1 MTVCYFHYMN
11 SKRIVT
17 ACFVYLI
24 GLLEN
29 AANPQKM
36 WFTWLRES
44 KNQFN
49 LPKQWNKP
57 VGIGRYFIRHV
68 NSAYLWLNFYKNL

>member
-1 MTVCYFHYMN
+1 MN

-29 AANPQKM
+29 AANSQEL
-36 WFTWLRES
+36 WFTWLRVQ
-44 KNQFN
+44 KPIN

-57 VGIGRYFIRHV
+57 VGIGRYFIRHAN
-68 NSAYLWLNFYKNL
+68 NSAYDLWLNFYKNS

>member
-24 GLLEN
+24 GLIEN
-29 AANPQKM
+29 AANSQEM

-44 KNQFN
+44 KNQ
-49 LPKQWNKP
+49 L
-57 VGIGRYFIRHV
+57 ICR
-68 NSAYLWLNFYKNL
+68 NSEINQ